1 MPDIYDKILS
11 LGKRRGIL
19 YPSYEIYGGKTGFFD
34 YGPLGSLLKHNLE
47 EAWRS
52 LYVTK
57 EGCMEVVTPV
67 VTPFEIL
74 KSSGHVDKFL
84 DVIFTCQKC
93 SSSFKAPEIVNKDVT
108 LHEAQE
114 AIKKGITCP
123 ECAGQLIAEE
133 VHLMFETS
141 IGPSKKQPAFLRP
154 ETAQGIFIDFYNL
167 YRFFRQKLPFGIVQ
181 VGKGF
186 RNEVSPRQGIIRLR
200 EFSMAEAEIF
210 FDPNHKDHPRFSQV
224 KHEPLHLFPAEKKD
238 IKISLEEAVKN
249 RIIGSQVLAYYL
261 AITHKFLISTGI
273 DAQKIR
279 FRQHASTEMAHYATE
294 CWDAEIFTQRFG
306 WIECVG
312 IADRSAH
319 DLQSHMNATDA
330 DLTAFHRFDS
340 PRKEKKKI
348 IRVKMDKLGP
358 IYKDKAGSIKK
369 QLESLSPTGPGDIT
383 IVLDGKPLVID
394 PSCYE
399 IVEEEVSL
407 EGQHFIPHV
416 IEPSHGIDRI
426 LYCILEHNYQE
437 IEKEGEK
444 YTLLSLPYKISPI
457 PVGVFPL
464 INKDG
469 LPQVATE
476 IEQSLRQQG
485 IIAFYDDSGSIGRRY
500 ARMDEIGTPFCITI
514 DHQTLT
520 DDTVTIRDRDTTQQE
535 RIKKENIKAY
545 LDKKFFS
552 EAKHF

>member
-11 LGKRRGIL
+11 LGKRRGII

-34 YGPLGSLLKHNLE
+34 YGPLGSQLKHNIE

-52 LYVTK
+52 LYIIK
-57 EGCMEVVTPV
+57 EGCMEIVTPV
-67 VTPFEIL
+67 VTPYEIL
-74 KSSGHVDKFL
+74 KASGHVDKFL
-84 DVIFTCQKC
+84 DVSFTCQKC
-93 SSSFKAPEIVNKDVT
+93 SSSFKAPEILNKEVT
-108 LHEAQE
+108 LSEAQE
-114 AIKKGITCP
+114 ALQKGITCP
-123 ECAGQLIAEE
+123 ECHGHFSAEE

-141 IGPSKKQPAFLRP
+141 IGPTKKQPAFLRP
-154 ETAQGIFIDFYNL
+154 ETAQGIFIDFYHL
-167 YRFFRQKLPFGIVQ
+167 YRFFRQKLPFGIIQ

-210 FDPNHKDHPRFSQV
+210 FDPNNNDHPRFSQI
-224 KHEPLHLFPAEKKD
+224 KHEQIHFFPAEKKD

-249 RIIGSQVLAYYL
+249 KTIGNQILAYYL
-261 AITHKFLISTGI
+261 AITQKFLISTGI

-279 FRQHASTEMAHYATE
+279 FRQHASTEMAHYARE

-319 DLQSHMNATDA
+319 DLQSHMDATDA
-330 DLTAFHRFDS
+330 DLTAFHRFDH
-340 PRKEKKKI
+340 PHKEKKRQIK
-348 IRVKMDKLGP
+348 VKMDELGP
-358 IYKDKAGSIKK
+358 RYKDKAGFIKK
-369 QLESLSPTGPGDIT
+369 QLESRSPPKSGDIT
-383 IVLDGKPLVID
+383 VVIDGKSLVIE
-394 PSCYE
+394 PSCYD
-399 IVEEEVSL
+399 IVEEEVTL
-407 EGQHFIPHV
+407 EGKHFIPHV

-426 LYCILEHNYQE
+426 LYCILEHNYKE
-437 IEKEGEK
+437 IEKEGER
-444 YTLLSLPYKISPI
+444 YTVLSLPYTIAPI

-469 LPQVATE
+469 LPQVANA
-476 IEQSLRQQG
+476 IEQLLRQQG
-485 IIAFYDDSGSIGRRY
+485 FIAFYDDSGSIGRRY

-520 DDTVTIRDRDTTQQE
+520 DDTVTIRNRDTAQQE
-535 RIKKENIKAY
+535 RIKKENIKSY

-552 EAKHF
+552 

>member
-34 YGPLGSLLKHNLE
+34 YGPLGSLLKHNIE

-52 LYVTK
+52 LYVIN
-57 EGCMEVVTPV
+57 EGCMEVATPMI
-67 VTPFEIL
+67 TPFEIL
-74 KSSGHVDKFL
+74 KASGHVDKFL
-84 DVIFTCQKC
+84 DIIFICQKC
-93 SSSFKAPEIVNKDVT
+93 SSSFKAPDILNKEVT
-108 LHEAQE
+108 LNEAQD
-114 AIKKGITCP
+114 AIKKGIACP
-123 ECAGQLIAEE
+123 ECNGSLTAEE

-141 IGPSKKQPAFLRP
+141 IGPTKKQPAFLRP

-167 YRFFRQKLPFGIVQ
+167 YRFFRQKLPFGIIQ

-210 FDPNHKDHPRFSQV
+210 FDPDHTDHPRFPQV
-224 KHEPLHLFPAEKKD
+224 KGEQLHLFPAEKKD
-238 IKISLEEAVKN
+238 IKTSLEMAVHNK
-249 RIIGSQVLAYYL
+249 IIGNQILGYYL
-261 AITHKFLISTGI
+261 AITQKFLISTGI
-273 DAQKIR
+273 DGQKIR
-279 FRQHASTEMAHYATE
+279 FRQHESTEMAHYANE
-294 CWDAEIFTQRFG
+294 CWDAEIYTQRFG

-330 DLTAFHRFDS
+330 DLTAFHRFDH
-340 PRKEKKKI
+340 PQKEKKTLIK
-348 IRVKMDKLGP
+348 VKMGELGP
-358 IYKDKAGSIKK
+358 RYKDKAGFIKD
-369 QLESLSPTGPGDIT
+369 QLESMSPPKSGNIT
-383 IVLDGKPLVID
+383 VIFEGKSLVID
-394 PSCYE
+394 PSCYD
-399 IVEEEVSL
+399 IIEEEISI
-407 EGQHFIPHV
+407 EGRHFIPHV

-437 IEKEGEK
+437 TKKEGET
-444 YTLLSLPYKISPI
+444 YTLLSLPYKIAPI
-457 PVGVFPL
+457 PLGVFPL

-469 LPQVATE
+469 LPKVANE

-485 IIAFYDDSGSIGRRY
+485 LLAFYDDSGSIGRRY

-535 RIKKENIKAY
+535 RVKKGNIKEY
-545 LDKKFFS
+545 LDKNFFS
-552 EAKHF
+552 M

>member
-11 LGKRRGIL
+11 LGKRRGII

-34 YGPLGSLLKHNLE
+34 YGPLGSQLKHNIE

-52 LYVTK
+52 LYIIK
-57 EGCMEVVTPV
+57 EGCMEIVTPV
-67 VTPFEIL
+67 VTPYEIL
-74 KSSGHVDKFL
+74 KASGHVDKFL
-84 DVIFTCQKC
+84 DVSFTCQKC
-93 SSSFKAPEIVNKDVT
+93 SSSFKAPEILNKEVT
-108 LHEAQE
+108 LPEAQE
-114 AIKKGITCP
+114 ALQKGITCP
-123 ECAGQLIAEE
+123 ECHGRFSAEE

-141 IGPSKKQPAFLRP
+141 IGPTKKQPAFLRP

-210 FDPNHKDHPRFSQV
+210 FDPNNTTYPRFSQI
-224 KHEPLHLFPAEKKD
+224 KHEQLHFFPAEKKD

-249 RIIGSQVLAYYL
+249 KTIGNQILAYYL
-261 AITHKFLISTGI
+261 AITQKFLISTGI

-279 FRQHASTEMAHYATE
+279 FRQHASTEMAHYARE

-319 DLQSHMNATDA
+319 DLQSHMDATDA
-330 DLTAFHRFDS
+330 DLTAFHRFDH
-340 PRKEKKKI
+340 PHKEKKRRIK
-348 IRVKMDKLGP
+348 VKMDELGP
-358 IYKDKAGSIKK
+358 RYKDKAGFIKK
-369 QLESLSPTGPGDIT
+369 QLESRSPPKSGDIT
-383 IVLDGKPLVID
+383 VVIDGKSLVID
-394 PSCYE
+394 PSCYD

-407 EGQHFIPHV
+407 EGKHFIPHV

-426 LYCILEHNYQE
+426 LYCILEHNYKE
-437 IEKEGEK
+437 IEKEGER
-444 YTLLSLPYKISPI
+444 YTVLSLPYTIAPI

-469 LPQVATE
+469 LPQVANA
-476 IEQSLRQQG
+476 IEQLLRQQG
-485 IIAFYDDSGSIGRRY
+485 FIAFYDDSGSIGRRY

-535 RIKKENIKAY
+535 RIKKENIKGY
-545 LDKKFFS
+545 LNKKFFS
-552 EAKHF
+552 